1 MAEQKNTGPLAGLRV
16 LDLSRVLAG
25 PTATQLLGDL
35 GADVV
40 KVEKPGEGDDTRL
53 WGPPYLADDAGE
65 ETRESA
71 YYLAVNRNKRSLALD
86 IASPEGS
93 RIARDLA
100 ARADVLVENFKLGGL
115 ARYGLGY
122 DELKESCPRLI
133 YCSIT
138 GFGQTGPYAAR
149 PGYDYL
155 MQGMAGIMSV
165 TGEPEGQPMKLGI
178 AIADIMT
185 GMHATVAILAAL
197 HHRDKTGEGQHID
210 LALLDSTLSWL
221 CNQGQSA
228 LLTGTLPERWG
239 NAHPTIVP
247 YQTFAT
253 EDGHVIL
260 AVGNDG
266 QFARFCDAAGCP
278 ELGIDERYRSNPG
291 RVRNRA
297 TLIPRLESLMR
308 TRKTA
313 DWVRLLEAAG
323 VPCGPVNQLDQVFAD
338 PQVAARGMVIE
349 MAHALTATPLKLV
362 GNPERFSKTP
372 VSYRHA
378 PPTLGAHSAEIL
390 RDWLG
395 MDSTV
400 TAGLATEIT
409 EDTE

>member
-1 MAEQKNTGPLAGLRV
+1 MKNDKQNTGPLAGLRV

-25 PTATQLLGDL
+25 PSCTQLLGDL

-40 KVEKPGEGDDTRL
+40 KIEKPGEGDDTRL
-53 WGPPYLADDAGE
+53 WGPPYLKDDAGA

-86 IASPEGS
+86 IATEEGQ
-93 RIARDLA
+93 RVARALA
-100 ARADVLVENFKLGGL
+100 SRADVLVENFKLGGL

-122 DELKESCPRLI
+122 DDLKSDCPRLV

-165 TGEPEGQPMKLGI
+165 TGEPDGQPMKVGI

-197 HHRDKTGEGQHID
+197 HHRDKSGRGQHID

-221 CNQGQSA
+221 CNQGQSH
-228 LLTGTLPERWG
+228 LLTGELPERWG

-253 EDGHVIL
+253 ADGHVIL

-266 QFARFCDAAGCP
+266 QFEKFCRAAGCP
-278 ELGIDERYRSNPG
+278 ELSADARFRSNPG

-297 TLIPRLESLMR
+297 DLVPQLETLMR
-308 TRKTA
+308 RRTSD
-313 DWVRLLEAAG
+313 DWVRLLEGAG
-323 VPCGPVNQLDQVFAD
+323 VPCGPVNRLDTIFAD
-338 PQVAARGMVIE
+338 PQVAARGMLVE
-349 MAHALTATPLKLV
+349 MAHALSAKPVTLV
-362 GNPERFSKTP
+362 GNPQRFSETP
-372 VSYRHA
+372 VTYRRA
-378 PPTLGAHSAEIL
+378 PPILGEHSAEIL

-395 MDSTV
+395 
-400 TAGLATEIT
+400 AEA
-409 EDTE
+409 

>member
-1 MAEQKNTGPLAGLRV
+1 MEQKPQNTGPLAGLRV

-25 PTATQLLGDL
+25 PGCTQLLGDL

-86 IASPEGS
+86 IATPEGQ
-93 RIARDLA
+93 RIARSLA
-100 ARADVLVENFKLGGL
+100 GRADLLVENFKLGGL
-115 ARYGLGY
+115 AKYGLSY
-122 DELKESCPRLI
+122 DDLKADCPRLI

-165 TGEPEGQPMKLGI
+165 TGEPAGEPMKVGI
-178 AIADIMT
+178 AIADIKT
-185 GMHATVAILAAL
+185 ILAAL
-197 HHRDKTGEGQHID
+197 HHREKSGRGQHID
-210 LALLDSTLSWL
+210 IALLDSTLSWL
-221 CNQGQSA
+221 CNQGQSY
-228 LLTGTLPERWG
+228 LLTGALPERWG

-247 YQTFAT
+247 YQTFASA
-253 EDGHVIL
+253 DGHVIL

-266 QFARFCDAAGCP
+266 QFEKFCRAAGCP
-278 ELGIDERYRSNPG
+278 ELSADERFRSNPG

-297 TLIPRLESLMR
+297 DLVPQLEQLMR
-308 TRKTA
+308 RRSTA
-313 DWVRLLEAAG
+313 EWVRLLEAAG
-323 VPCGPVNQLDQVFAD
+323 VPCGPVNRLDTIFAD
-338 PQVAARGMVIE
+338 PQIQARGMVVE
-349 MAHALTATPLKLV
+349 MAHALTGKPLRLV
-362 GNPERFSKTP
+362 GNPERFSETP

-378 PPTLGAHSAEIL
+378 PPILGEHSAEIL

-395 MDSTV
+395 AEAEV
-400 TAGLATEIT
+400 
-409 EDTE
+409 